1 MGPYL
6 FLTALLWRPSVVKWT
21 TQQYRVRWGGIT
33 EIYSRQSNQEVITAA
48 MSAVS
53 ATSITYDTTPLP
65 QNYCSTYQ
73 QQPSSNGFIT
83 KVKV

>member
-33 EIYSRQSNQEVITAA
+33 EIYNRQSSFEAITATMA
-48 MSAVS
+48 TVGT
-53 ATSITYDTTPLP
+53 TSITYEPNVP

-73 QQPSSNGFIT
+73 QQPSNGFIP